1 MAEREGAAYSMVGPT
16 LGRQMPML
24 PLFVAAAFK
33 LQDVAVAGRICSKAM
48 GVSMAVSMSLLCLR
62 P

>member
-1 MAEREGAAYSMVGPT
+1 
-16 LGRQMPML
+16 MPML

-33 LQDVAVAGRICSKAM
+33 LQDVAVAGRICSKAASM
-48 GVSMAVSMSLLCLR
+48 AVSMAVSMSLLCLR